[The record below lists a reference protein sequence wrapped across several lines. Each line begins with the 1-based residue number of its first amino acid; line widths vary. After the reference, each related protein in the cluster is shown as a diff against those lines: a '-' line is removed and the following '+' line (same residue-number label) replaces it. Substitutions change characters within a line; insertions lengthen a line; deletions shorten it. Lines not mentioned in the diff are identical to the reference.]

1 MQRLARD
8 TNSFYFDPDAA
19 PALTI
24 ASGDTVVVE
33 TQDAHCGT
41 ITGPDV
47 VYKTLDEV
55 MERIGGANP
64 VTGPIAIDGVS
75 PGDLLAIEVL
85 DVVGAPE
92 RGYGYMTTTPTLDP
106 SFEAETTICHRRG
119 DVVEIPT
126 HRGPVRVPYRPFVGT
141 LGVAPAGEAVQ
152 AFLQRDD
159 MLGNVDLPELCAG
172 CTVVLRANVPGGM
185 VSLGD
190 AHLAQGDAEIHRSA
204 IETQADVT
212 IRITNLGA
220 DAVTYQRL
228 PQINTSERLGSV
240 APGPGHLEDLVRAA
254 YDDLAARLRDEYG
267 FTLPEAYRVLGAVGT
282 VRIGQVV
289 PPVYS
294 ALAMIERRFLIFN
307 QTPA

>member
-1 MQRLARD
+1 
-8 TNSFYFDPDAA
+8 
-19 PALTI
+19 
-24 ASGDTVVVE
+24 
-33 TQDAHCGT
+33 
-41 ITGPDV
+41 
-47 VYKTLDEV
+47 
-55 MERIGGANP
+55 
-64 VTGPIAIDGVS
+64 
-75 PGDLLAIEVL
+75 
-85 DVVGAPE
+85 
-92 RGYGYMTTTPTLDP
+92 
-106 SFEAETTICHRRG
+106 
-119 DVVEIPT
+119 
-126 HRGPVRVPYRPFVGT
+126 
-141 LGVAPAGEAVQ
+141 
-152 AFLQRDD
+152 
-159 MLGNVDLPELCAG
+159 
-172 CTVVLRANVPGGM
+172 M

-294 ALAMIERRFLIFN
+294 ALAMIERRFPSSIRLPLEPISKN
-307 QTPA
+307 ASTGP